1 MTRLDGWRKALVT
14 LAGLALGSW
23 LRSRGELDGEAV
35 TLIVGTVGAFAAGN
49 GLEHLARRGRDE
61 QPKPRVEG
69 GE

>member
-1 MTRLDGWRKALVT
+1 MLDGWRKALVT
-14 LAGLALGSW
+14 LGGLALGAY

-35 TLIVGTVGAFAAGN
+35 TLIVGTVAAFTTGN
-49 GLEHLARRGRDE
+49 GLEHLARRGRDS